1 MIDESR
7 GPVRRPSG
15 DLAAALRAR
24 FRFLLVGSMLV
35 VAIAFGMSFYVG
47 LVSGQSAIASQI
59 PELEEVVSR
68 LKGSLIVNTF
78 GFGAVLAASLFL
90 LSHLVTSRIFRP
102 LETVE
107 RGIHALGRGEFPAR
121 TAADADG
128 PFAGF
133 AAGFDDTVEALRDR
147 EREEYEALKALLDA
161 HPSVVNERI
170 AEMIERK
177 RSSIAGAD
185 GARASADDA
194 GDPLFMQPA

>member
-1 MIDESR
+1 
-7 GPVRRPSG
+7 
-15 DLAAALRAR
+15 
-24 FRFLLVGSMLV
+24 
-35 VAIAFGMSFYVG
+35 MSFYVG

-107 RGIHALGRGEFPAR
+107 LGIHALGRGEFPAR

-133 AAGFDDTVEALRDR
+133 AAGFDDAVEALRDR
-147 EREEYEALKALLDA
+147 EREYEALNALLDA